1 MPFGIRY
8 STHTRALIHTY
19 ALWNQHLLSRGTK
32 YFFNRSAGFFILP
45 RHHTPFCVA
54 VAHVTRLFRRDGFRF
69 GQQSWLWGAVTHK
82 SLWRALRK
90 WSRMCVC
97 LRRCALLLIWS
108 KRVRTAAGAAAAAVS
123 HFYKTQVMPSDYL
136 MKQSHKNKQINKQ
149 HILVHPQPCM
159 FKQTTQARKRP
170 PVCFTAW

>member
-8 STHTRALIHTY
+8 MYTYTRTDTCIRFA
-19 ALWNQHLLSRGTK
+19 NQHRLSRGTK

-69 GQQSWLWGAVTHK
+69 GQQSWLWSAVTHK